1 MEPATRAEP
10 SAVAEFLEL
19 HQLGAYAQ
27 AFDEEGWDSLPQ
39 LLTITVAA
47 LEQLIVD
54 VKMKR
59 AATHS
64 ACVTFSGRTV
74 LRCRLQDRVVPCRL
88 RLTAARSI
96 RRHHQSSRPSMGML
110 RRYTRS

>member
-1 MEPATRAEP
+1 MEPATRVEP
-10 SAVAEFLEL
+10 STVTEFLEL

-54 VKMKR
+54 VN
-59 AATHS
+59 
-64 ACVTFSGRTV
+64 
-74 LRCRLQDRVVPCRL
+74 DEE
-88 RLTAARSI
+88 
-96 RRHHQSSRPSMGML
+96 RP
-110 RRYTRS
+110 RIPPA